1 MELFDTDALLE
12 QAEALAATL
21 RELER
26 QQGMAKD
33 EVEEH
38 EKEHDEIIHRMEN
51 PRCLYPERARLATR
65 LVRAQRERRVL
76 KDWMVVAKPLL
87 AFAGSVECER
97 LGKHLEKLIAAGR
110 SVTDEKRRRQC
121 ILARQRFVAEEEAAR
136 KDAENAKTEA

>member
-1 MELFDTDALLE
+1 MKLFDTDTLLT

-21 RELER
+21 RELEH

-33 EVEEH
+33 EVEER
-38 EKEHDEIIHRMEN
+38 EKEHDEIVHRMEN

-65 LVRAQRERRVL
+65 LSHAQRTRRAL
-76 KDWMVVAKPLL
+76 KDWLVVTKPLL

-110 SVTDEKRRRQC
+110 SVAEEKRRRCVSEQR
-121 ILARQRFVAEEEAAR
+121 LAADEEAACN
-136 KDAENAKTEA
+136 DTEDTKTEA